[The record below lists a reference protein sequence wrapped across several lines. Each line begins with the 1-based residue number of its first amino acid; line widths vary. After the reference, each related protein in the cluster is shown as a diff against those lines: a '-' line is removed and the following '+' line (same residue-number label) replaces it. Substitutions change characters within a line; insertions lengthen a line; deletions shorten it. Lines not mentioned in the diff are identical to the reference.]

1 MRRVWRHALVRR
13 AESRAWHKWRK
24 SQLFVATCVGTPINE
39 VSTIPLRASIER
51 LRSVSDSDIMAGWA
65 AGLMRLP
72 SLRQIRWMLR
82 LVVSLVSSS
91 GENMAWGIE
100 FGVGAG
106 GWLGQTRPRGS

>member
-1 MRRVWRHALVRR
+1 MVRR
-13 AESRAWHKWRK
+13 AESRAWHKCRK

-65 AGLMRLP
+65 AGLMRPP

-82 LVVSLVSSS
+82 LVVSLVDGS
-91 GENMAWGIE
+91 GEKMERGIE
-100 FGVGAG
+100 FGVE
-106 GWLGQTRPRGS
+106 LGEYLE